1 MHNEQFRD
9 LLEKRAEEARQKTNK
24 ELSGDIARLSK
35 LTEREVD
42 RLLPTKADRV
52 AFLKLREILLAETE
66 EAKKQT
72 ALLRN
77 GQELGGV
84 ILRVFDLFF

>member
-72 ALLRN
+72 ALLEN